1 MFASYLFLCYNIYN
15 YIPIGCKIII
25 YFKEKH
31 AMITSKQ
38 IYETYLNNRTKSN
51 TLKYDIVMQNVE
63 DYLYKLDCDAE
74 KGIEPFPQIMT
85 AREFVDKFSYD
96 NSPIGWVHTAFK
108 NAKCKVL
115 FYDERSG
122 FLGLKK
128 TRMAKIVSCR

>member
-1 MFASYLFLCYNIYN
+1 
-15 YIPIGCKIII
+15 
-25 YFKEKH
+25 
-31 AMITSKQ
+31 MITSKH

-63 DYLYKLDCDAE
+63 GYLYKLDRDAE

-85 AREFVDKFSYD
+85 AAEFVDKFSYD

-115 FYDERSG
+115 LYDERSG

-128 TRMAKIVSCR
+128 TRMAKIISCR